1 MVRKT
6 INFYREHVWNFILLI
21 SITSVVVNFIKGI
34 QSMNTNEQ
42 ALDNSFLNI
51 SSTTII
57 YAFLDAVSIII
68 SLVLYG
74 FIYDRKHKLRTF
86 NKLYKCTNTQ
96 NNICG
101 KYIRKYQLDLYEAKH
116 GVSKCPHCQTTNED
130 ILEPLPE
137 YDPFID
143 HSLEAP
149 KINILSMKDIVK
161 SIRLLSKIRIENEAE
176 QRFLEF
182 QESRKVS
189 KTKEIDWIRHIQPLQ
204 KKIAKVEKV
213 KYDLGKEK

>member
-6 INFYREHVWNFILLI
+6 INFYREHIWNFILLI
-21 SITSVVVNFIKGI
+21 SMTSVVVNFIKGI
-34 QSMNTNEQ
+34 QSMNTNDQ

-51 SSTTII
+51 SLSTFI
-57 YAFLDAVSIII
+57 YALMSAVGIIL
-68 SLVLYG
+68 SLVEIA
-74 FIYDRKHKLRTF
+74 FINDRKDKLRIF
-86 NKLYKCTNTQ
+86 NKLYKCTNSQ

-116 GVSKCPHCQTTNED
+116 GVSKCPHCQSTNED
-130 ILEPLPE
+130 MLEPLPD

-149 KINILSMKDIVK
+149 KINLLSMKDIVK
-161 SIRLLSKIRIENEAE
+161 SIKILSKIRLENEAE

-189 KTKEIDWIRHIQPLQ
+189 KTKEVDWIRHIQPL
-204 KKIAKVEKV
+204 AKENSNS
-213 KYDLGKEK
+213 